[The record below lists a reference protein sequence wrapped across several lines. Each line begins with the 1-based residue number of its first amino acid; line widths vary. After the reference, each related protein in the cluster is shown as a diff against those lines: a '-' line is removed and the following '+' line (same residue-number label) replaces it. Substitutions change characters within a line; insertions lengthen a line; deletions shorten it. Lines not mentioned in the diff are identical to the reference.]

1 MFIILYKYRL
11 VYPIERRI
19 IISKITRIYGA
30 AERATLDRYFVN
42 RYAHGHV
49 SKDKAMCQI
58 DEHVYNKLVEETGSS
73 TNNPIKMLR
82 NWKAAFDRS
91 MVDIKK
97 EDAINALFE
106 EPSWLSKAVRSIF
119 RR

>member
-1 MFIILYKYRL
+1 M
-11 VYPIERRI
+11 
-19 IISKITRIYGA
+19 SKITRIYGA

-106 EPSWLSKAVRSIF
+106 EPSWLSKAVRSVF